1 MPLVVSLVGKSIALV
16 LSETVYALKMVGI
29 TSHQRSFGES
39 VGEICHII
47 ALGECPRLTDDSG
60 TRDALKE

>member
-16 LSETVYALKMVGI
+16 FSKTIYALEMVGI
-29 TSHQRSFGES
+29 PSHERSFGEC
-39 VGEICHII
+39 VGEVCHII

-60 TRDALKE
+60 TRDALEG

>member
-16 LSETVYALKMVGI
+16 FSETIYTLEVVGI

-39 VGEICHII
+39 VGEVCHIV
-47 ALGECPRLTDDSG
+47 ALGECSRLADDSG
-60 TRDALKE
+60 TRDALEG